1 MNYLYILFI
10 AVLLDFVLGDPPTWP
25 HPISFVG
32 WIIKRYE
39 LLIRKQNLINLRV
52 GGLLLVFLTLST
64 MFIIS
69 SILLL
74 IGAVIHPVAKI
85 VISIYLTYTSLAAKC
100 LSVEAR
106 KVYKSLID
114 DDINK
119 SRKLISYLV
128 GRDTTELNKSEVIRA
143 VIETVSENTIDGVLA
158 PLFYFIIGILIDMPI
173 ELMLLYKTINTL
185 DSMVGYIQEPYKDI
199 GYVSA
204 KLDDLANY
212 IPARLGS
219 LFMLIAGTFLG
230 FNGRNGLKI
239 LMRDRRNHK
248 SPNCGYPEAVTAGL
262 LNIRLGGS
270 NKYFG
275 QILHKL
281 TIGDEVLKLEPYHI
295 TSTINIM
302 YVSQIFMITGFMLLY
317 WIL

>member
-25 HPISFVG
+25 HPIRFVG

-39 LLIRKQNLINLRV
+39 LLIRKQNLISLRV
-52 GGLLLVFLTLST
+52 GGLLLVILTLST
-64 MFIIS
+64 IFIIS

-74 IGAVIHPVAKI
+74 IGGIIHPIAKI
-85 VISIYLTYTSLAAKC
+85 VISIYLTYTLLAAKC

-128 GRDTTELNKSEVIRA
+128 GRDTTELNKSEIIRA

-219 LFMLIAGTFLG
+219 LFMLIAGIFLG
-230 FNGRNGLKI
+230 FNARNGLKI
-239 LMRDRRNHK
+239 LIRDRRNHK
-248 SPNCGYPEAVTAGL
+248 SPNCGYPESVTAGL

-275 QILHKL
+275 QKLHKP
-281 TIGDEVLKLEPYHI
+281 TIGDGVVNLEPYHI

-317 WIL
+317 LIL